1 MNINTT
7 IPKSLMPPP
16 FLSGP
21 PTSSLCHTP
30 LVIPPSSALPGHVV
44 ACTAGGR
51 AHLYHHTPIT
61 LESTKQLAE
70 RQGLP
75 CAQQI

>member
-21 PTSSLCHTP
+21 STSSLCHTP

-44 ACTAGGR
+44 ACTAGER
-51 AHLYHHTPIT
+51 AHLDHHASVA
-61 LESTKQLAE
+61 LEAAEHLAG